1 MFIRSKKQSG
11 WNLLFSDKATWFH
24 KIQPQARVWI
34 QKQAKD
40 TYLHLLI
47 SLIASL
53 KKILPRSSHPL
64 SPHQHF
70 EVYRFFFFLLW
81 TKYHLRR
88 CSLAGHLSTWCA
100 MQEFFSY
107 HIDQQIIGQASSCNN
122 RFLLLD
128 INGFHYLG
136 LHNLPVARLHERI
149 KQLCSLKT
157 FFEGFGFLFE
167 L

>member
-1 MFIRSKKQSG
+1 
-11 WNLLFSDKATWFH
+11 
-24 KIQPQARVWI
+24 
-34 QKQAKD
+34 
-40 TYLHLLI
+40 
-47 SLIASL
+47 
-53 KKILPRSSHPL
+53 
-64 SPHQHF
+64 
-70 EVYRFFFFLLW
+70 
-81 TKYHLRR
+81 
-88 CSLAGHLSTWCA
+88 